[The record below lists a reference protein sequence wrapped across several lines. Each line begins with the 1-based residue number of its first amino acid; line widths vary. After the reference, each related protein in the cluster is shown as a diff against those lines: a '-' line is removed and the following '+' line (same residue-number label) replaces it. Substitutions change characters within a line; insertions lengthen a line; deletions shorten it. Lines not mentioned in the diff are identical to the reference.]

1 MKTALVVDDEPLMRR
16 QVMETLDSYGFD
28 RIIEAADGAQ
38 AVRLVALER
47 PLLVVMD
54 VQMPVMDGITAA
66 EKIGKDHPVPI
77 VLLTASHDPETV
89 GRARDAGVMSYLL
102 KPFRSEELPPAVDLA
117 IHHFI
122 SMNALRKEVSDL
134 KQTLETRKMIEK
146 AKGVFI
152 ARGLSEP
159 EAYRKMQK
167 LAMDKRKSLKEV
179 AEAVLL
185 MAD

>member
-1 MKTALVVDDEPLMRR
+1 MKTALVVDDEPILRR
-16 QVMETLDSYGFD
+16 QVMEVLDTYGFD
-28 RIIEAADGAQ
+28 RIIEAENGAK
-38 AVRLVALER
+38 AVDLVVQEQ

-66 EKIGKDHPVPI
+66 EKIGKQCPTPI
-77 VLLTASHDPETV
+77 VLLTGTHDSETV
-89 GRARDAGVMSYLL
+89 GRAREAGVMSYLL

-117 IHHFI
+117 IHQFI
-122 SMNALRKEVSDL
+122 NMDELRKEVAEL
-134 KQTLETRKMIEK
+134 KDTLETRKLIEK

-152 ARGLSEP
+152 AQGLSEP

-185 MAD
+185 MAE

>member
-16 QVMETLDSYGFD
+16 QVMETLDSYGFE
-28 RIIEAADGAQ
+28 RIIEASDGAQ
-38 AVRLVALER
+38 AVNLVALEK

-54 VQMPVMDGITAA
+54 VTMPVMDGVTAA
-66 EKIGKDHPVPI
+66 EKIGKSHPVPI
-77 VLLTASHDPETV
+77 VLLTGTHDTETV
-89 GRARDAGVMSYLL
+89 ARARDAGVMSYLL
-102 KPFRSEELPPAVDLA
+102 KPFRSEDLPPAVDLA
-117 IHHFI
+117 IHNFI
-122 SMNALRKEVSDL
+122 SMNELRKEVSDL

-152 ARGLSEP
+152 AQGLSEP

-179 AEAVLL
+179 AEAILL